1 MITDIE
7 FTQINKM
14 INANR
19 SSVVTLGVKSALTLF
34 AILIATVIIHES
46 AHYITAILLGIPIAH
61 FDPLDPNYFAPT
73 LVSSSKDN
81 FTEMT
86 IVSYAGGLFTGILL
100 LSVLLFRWNWFKQ
113 SLYRWFLGLYLA
125 TFGVWQISQG
135 ILEGAFHQA
144 YITNATSLL
153 FSPTHYI
160 GYASAFL
167 AMFTYWLLMPRLRE
181 L

>member
-1 MITDIE
+1 MKT
-7 FTQINKM
+7 TSR
-14 INANR
+14 R
-19 SSVVTLGVKSALTLF
+19 SVIFLGVKSALSLF
-34 AILIATVIIHES
+34 MLFIVTIIIHEG
-46 AHYITAILLGIPIAH
+46 AHYITSLLLSIPVVH
-61 FDPLDPNYFAPT
+61 FTWFDPNYLAP
-73 LVSSSKDN
+73 VFISASKEY
-81 FTEMT
+81 TAGMT
-86 IVSYAGGLFTGILL
+86 VVSYTGGLFTGMLL
-100 LSVLLFRWNWFKQ
+100 LSILIFRWNGFKQ

-125 TFGVWQISQG
+125 TFGAWQICQG

-167 AMFTYWLLMPRLRE
+167 AMLIYWLIMPRLQE